1 MYQFHLKLTPEC
13 ISLPT
18 KDSFLKQLIFQS
30 EKLISD
36 WVRWKAYFFE
46 NPDVKVDE
54 KETFCFNTNNCPP
67 LVKGLQPFESEFY
80 LIISNMEFKK
90 IYNQTLNEIGITANS
105 SLAIVPSDK
114 SSNFYKLNIDDYSN
128 LIKKSIASDYKKTKD
143 ETIALLIKKSA
154 EICRNLEIDDRV
166 EKCQSSS
173 AYILLKDHKP
183 NILSK
188 PECHLINP
196 AKTGLRKISKQIIE
210 RITLAVKNV
219 ISINKWRNTQD
230 VINWFSE

>member
-1 MYQFHLKLTPEC
+1 MYQFHLKFSPEC
-13 ISLPT
+13 IPLPT
-18 KDSFLKQLIFQS
+18 KDTFLKQLIFQS
-30 EKLISD
+30 EKLIIRL
-36 WVRWKAYFFE
+36 RWKAYYFE

-54 KETFCFNTNNCPP
+54 KETFGFSTNNCPP
-67 LVKGLQPFESEFY
+67 LVKGLQPFEFY

-90 IYNQTLNEIGITANS
+90 IYNQTLNEIGITANT
-105 SLAIVPSDK
+105 SLDIVPSDN

-166 EKCQSSS
+166 EKYQSSS

-196 AKTGLRKISKQIIE
+196 AKTGLGKISKQIIE

-219 ISINKWRNTQD
+219 ISVNKWRNPQD